1 MAEFAEDIRLA
12 TRVNVSVLI
21 TGETGAGAEGVA
33 LVVHSQGPRS
43 SAPFVRMRCGDIP
56 DARLES
62 ELYAHAAR
70 AHGGSLLLEEV
81 DGMSLRVQEG
91 LLRFQQSRALPSPD
105 GAPRVG
111 DARLI
116 ATTIR
121 PLFERVAAR
130 TFLEDLYYAL
140 NAIYIRIPPLR
151 DDRHDIPFL
160 IDQMLQALS
169 KRHRIAPPRIGPSAM
184 ALLQA
189 YDWPGNMRELRDVL
203 ESLLIAGRRRV
214 IEADDLPATI
224 AAQSQKWTGAAYRP
238 TPV

>member
-1 MAEFAEDIRLA
+1 
-12 TRVNVSVLI
+12 
-21 TGETGAGAEGVA
+21 
-33 LVVHSQGPRS
+33 
-43 SAPFVRMRCGDIP
+43 MRCADIP

-91 LLRFQQSRALPSPD
+91 LLRFHQSRALPSPD
-105 GAPRVG
+105 GAPRAV

-121 PLFERVAAR
+121 PLYERVAAR
-130 TFLEDLYYAL
+130 TFLEDLYYGL
-140 NAIYIRIPPLR
+140 NTIYIRIPPLR

-169 KRHRIAPPRIGPSAM
+169 TRHRITPPRIGPSAM

-189 YDWPGNMRELRDVL
+189 YDWPGNTRELRDVL
-203 ESLLIAGRRRV
+203 ESLLISGRRRV
-214 IEADDLPATI
+214 IDADDLPATI
-224 AAQSQKWTGAAYRP
+224 AAQSRKKTAAAYRP